1 MRVRR
6 RGAWQ
11 WLLLLLAAAC
21 ALAVARGGRRR
32 VGGGD
37 SSSSDG
43 MSGGSAALGPSRA
56 LMPLFIGKEEEGT
69 SIVKLRPARNSE
81 VLYSC
86 EFRRT
91 TRAESGSARASGST
105 SSLRGVSSGA
115 VAALAGAHRDV
126 SAVLQKLS
134 GICIRKTL
142 EYWKYELCFDSKLT
156 QSHGRDSFVLG
167 TYAGL
172 EGARQLYDDGSLCD
186 GGAAATGRGARQ
198 AGSRAAGGAHARQ
211 VPEAREARVEF
222 VCDSSLRLVSVEE
235 VETCSYKVYV
245 TTPLVCGHPEFLQ
258 SARNIQS
265 LSTGTGSAAAAVP
278 PKDEWLLEIHES
290 TAGQVACAAS
300 ALSPAAA
307 SLRFHGFELVL
318 SVTGS
323 GPRLQLKPELDVVR
337 ARPRRAL
344 HKADHH
350 YVLRR
355 SDRDAVL
362 TLTSAR
368 AFAGEMT
375 HCAILAQAVP
385 LT

>member
-1 MRVRR
+1 MRL
-6 RGAWQ
+6 GALQ
-11 WLLLLLAAAC
+11 WLVLAVAASALAA
-21 ALAVARGGRRR
+21 ARGGRRR
-32 VGGGD
+32 VGSNGGQN
-37 SSSSDG
+37 
-43 MSGGSAALGPSRA
+43 GGSAALGPARA

-69 SIVKLRPARNSE
+69 SIVKLRASRNSD

-91 TRAESGSARASGST
+91 TRGDSSSSRVSGAG

-186 GGAAATGRGARQ
+186 GGAAAPSRGAARPGASR
-198 AGSRAAGGAHARQ
+198 AGSGSGSGLGSGAKTGARH

-265 LSTGTGSAAAAVP
+265 VASGAGSAAAAVP

-290 TAGQVACAAS
+290 AAGQVSCAAS

-307 SLRFHGFELVL
+307 SLRFHDFELVL
-318 SVTGS
+318 SVAGD
-323 GPRLQLKPELDVVR
+323 GPRPQLKPELDVVR

-344 HKADHH
+344 QMADHH

-355 SDRDAVL
+355 ADRDAVL

-375 HCAILAQAVP
+375 HCAIQAVP
-385 LT
+385 VF

>member
-1 MRVRR
+1 MRL
-6 RGAWQ
+6 GALQ
-11 WLLLLLAAAC
+11 WLVLAMAAS
-21 ALAVARGGRRR
+21 ALAGARGGRQR
-32 VGGGD
+32 VGGNG
-37 SSSSDG
+37 G
-43 MSGGSAALGPSRA
+43 QSGGAAALSPARA

-69 SIVKLRPARNSE
+69 SIVKLRASRNSD

-91 TRAESGSARASGST
+91 TRGDSSSSRASGPGSG
-105 SSLRGVSSGA
+105 LRGVSSSA

-186 GGAAATGRGARQ
+186 GDGGATAPRRGAARPGASRAGSGAGANAGAR
-198 AGSRAAGGAHARQ
+198 H

-235 VETCSYKVYV
+235 IETCSYKVYV

-265 LSTGTGSAAAAVP
+265 VASGAGSAAAAVP

-290 TAGQVACAAS
+290 AAGQVSCAAS

-307 SLRFHGFELVL
+307 SLRFHNFELVL
-318 SVTGS
+318 SVAGD
-323 GPRLQLKPELDVVR
+323 GPRPQLKPELDVVR

-344 HKADHH
+344 QKADHH

-355 SDRDAVL
+355 ADRDAVL

-375 HCAILAQAVP
+375 HCAIQAVP
-385 LT
+385 VF